1 VANFLATQTD
11 WAKGLA
17 KESIELSIDHSLCF
31 GLYDK
36 DKQIGFARVV
46 TDFWTFAYLCDV
58 FVLPEFRG
66 KKLGRWLVE
75 CVISHPN
82 LQPVYRFVLATQNP
96 IARSIYEKCEFKPIS
111 DPNKW
116 MEKLNPGNKYRGST
130 VGTQNIDA

>member
-58 FVLPEFRG
+58 FVIPEFRG

-75 CVISHPN
+75 
-82 LQPVYRFVLATQNP
+82 FVLATQNP